1 MIRGLVYGVKKFW
14 SEITSGDLLIL
25 FLSIV
30 LAVTAISSVGFLGDR
45 LQSSM
50 KEQAS
55 VILGADLTLR
65 SASNLSSEPLAE
77 GLKNPKRSMYPP
89 SLGFL
94 ESATVLK

>member
-1 MIRGLVYGVKKFW
+1 MIRGLVYGIKKFW

-50 KEQAS
+50 KERYLLFCQKIPIFCLKAIGFTEKS
-55 VILGADLTLR
+55 D
-65 SASNLSSEPLAE
+65 PLI
-77 GLKNPKRSMYPP
+77 N
-89 SLGFL
+89 
-94 ESATVLK
+94 

>member
-1 MIRGLVYGVKKFW
+1 MIRGLVYGIKKFW

-55 VILGADLTLR
+55 VILGADLTFDQPQLLAQTIFHWQKLR
-65 SASNLSSEPLAE
+65 
-77 GLKNPKRSMYPP
+77 
-89 SLGFL
+89 
-94 ESATVLK
+94 V